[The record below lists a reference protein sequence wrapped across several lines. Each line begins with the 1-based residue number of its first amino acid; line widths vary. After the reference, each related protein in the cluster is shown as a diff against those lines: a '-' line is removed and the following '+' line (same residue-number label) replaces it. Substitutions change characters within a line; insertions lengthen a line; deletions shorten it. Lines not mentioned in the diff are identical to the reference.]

1 MNILNYSL
9 KTAIMKR
16 PVMNLVILLAA
27 LAVGCSQKTNDYVLT
42 GQLYST
48 PSPGFIERIN
58 GKAKMMKITNY
69 LAIEENG
76 KFVKGNEFTAEN
88 RKTFNNM
95 EPTLMEEYNPAGT
108 ILKTVS
114 YDEKG
119 KVTSYCAVEG
129 TGTKI
134 DKMVYYSAD
143 TAMANGKTLYNNNLL
158 EEVKYYHPKN
168 DTLYMSIRYEYDP
181 NGNRTK
187 LQTYD
192 YKGQPGAYSLYK
204 YNEKGFL
211 VQVQQYN
218 KSGKLTGQTDITRGD
233 KGERLTTRGEVFGT
247 NSRVVNYTFE
257 NEFDKMN
264 NWIKLLIYVDG
275 KPLII
280 RERKIEYYE

>member
-1 MNILNYSL
+1 
-9 KTAIMKR
+9 MKR
-16 PVMNLVILLAA
+16 PVMILVILLAA

-48 PSPGFIERIN
+48 PSPGIIERIN
-58 GKAKMMKITNY
+58 GKVKMIKITNY

-95 EPTLMEEYNPAGT
+95 EPTFTEEFSPEGT
-108 ILKTVS
+108 ILKSVS
-114 YDEKG
+114 YDQNG
-119 KVTSYCAVEG
+119 KVTSYCAVEE
-129 TGTKI
+129 TGAKI
-134 DKMVYYSAD
+134 EKMVYYSAD
-143 TAMANGKTLYNNNLL
+143 TAMANGKAFYNGNLL

-168 DTLYMSIRYEYDP
+168 DTLYQSIKYEYDP
-181 NGNRTK
+181 TGKRTK
-187 LQTYD
+187 VQAYN
-192 YKGQPGAYSLYK
+192 YKGEPGGYSLFK

-211 VQVQQYN
+211 VQQQQYN
-218 KSGKLTGQTDITRGD
+218 KSGKLTTQIDITRGD
-233 KGERLTTRGEVFGT
+233 KGERTATKIETFGT
-247 NSRVVNYTFE
+247 NSRAYNYTFE

-280 RERKIEYYE
+280 RERKIEYYQ